1 MKSRFPFLAIVILGL
16 GLVAGVWIMQM
27 DRQASRDAHDHGH
40 ESASAEHDAEHAHDS
55 KKESDHEHSD
65 DSDHTHK
72 DEGHSGEHSHDE
84 VMKRGPHG
92 GWMFA
97 KDDFQLE
104 VSIFE
109 SGTPP
114 QFRVYPTK
122 LNGEPIPLED
132 VDLAIELKRLDRTD
146 RIHFAPM
153 RDYLLGQEIVVE
165 PHSFEMEIR
174 SRWRER
180 VYTWHHS
187 QIEARVELPENA
199 LKNSGITIEKAG
211 PQTIK
216 TNLRLTGEIEL
227 NEEKVVH
234 IVPRL
239 NGVVKKVFKDLGD
252 QVKRGELL
260 AIIES
265 RELADAKINYL
276 AAMKHSK
283 LAAIDLEREKQVF
296 DNTRAMLNL
305 LEEKLETDEV
315 YRRLNTLVIGQ
326 NRETLIPAYAKLQ
339 WTESVYLREKRLFDK
354 GISSESDYLRALED
368 HKSAEAKYRA
378 LREKIAYDGDW
389 AIQQK
394 QKKAEMEEL
403 NLQTAIQKLL
413 AIGLSRKQIERLG
426 EHDEPTLTYY
436 ELRSTLGGTVIQ
448 KHLTTGEAVGQDDN
462 IFVLAD
468 LSDVWAN
475 IAIPANDLK
484 GVKLGQSVRIY
495 NDVMGIEGLGRLTY
509 LDSVIDVNTRTV
521 TGRVV
526 VANPDRLWRPGTF
539 IGVDLVLDERTAPVA
554 VKRSAI
560 QSLRDWSVV
569 FVKYGD
575 LFEGRPLELGVS
587 DGVWVEVTGGL
598 SAGESYAVENSFTIK
613 AEIEKSGAV
622 HQH

>member
-1 MKSRFPFLAIVILGL
+1 MKSRFPFLVIVILGL
-16 GLVAGVWIMQM
+16 GLIAGVWITQM
-27 DRQASRDAHDHGH
+27 DRQASRGAQNHDH
-40 ESASAEHDAEHAHDS
+40 ESASS
-55 KKESDHEHSD
+55 NRGKSDHDPMGQE
-65 DSDHTHK
+65 
-72 DEGHSGEHSHDE
+72 EGGEHSHDE
-84 VMKRGPHG
+84 TMRRDPHG
-92 GWMFA
+92 GWMFS

-122 LNGEPIPLED
+122 LTGE
-132 VDLAIELKRLDRTD
+132 AIALDEVELTIEFKRLDRTD

-153 RDYLLGQEIVVE
+153 RDFLLGQEIVVE
-165 PHSFEMEIR
+165 PHSFEIEIR

-187 QIEARVELPENA
+187 QIEARVELPANA
-199 LKNSGITIEKAG
+199 LKSSGISFEKAG

-276 AAMKHSK
+276 AAIKHSK
-283 LAAIDLEREKQVF
+283 LAVADLDREMQVF
-296 DNTRAMLNL
+296 DNTKAMLNL

-315 YRRLNTLVIGQ
+315 YRRLNNLVIGQ

-339 WTESVYLREKRLFDK
+339 WTESVYRREKQLFEK

-378 LREKIAYDGDW
+378 QREKIAYDGGW

-413 AIGLSRKQIERLG
+413 AIGLSGEQIERLG
-426 EHDEPTLTYY
+426 ERDEPTLTYY
-436 ELRSTLGGTVIQ
+436 ELRSTLSGTVIQ
-448 KHLTTGEAVGQDDN
+448 KHLTTGEAVRQDDN

-475 IAIPANDLK
+475 VAIPANDLK
-484 GVKLGQSVRIY
+484 GVKLGQAVRIY
-495 NDVMGIEGLGRLTY
+495 NDVMGIEGTGRLTY
-509 LDSVIDVNTRTV
+509 MDSVIDVNTRKV
-521 TGRVV
+521 IGRVV
-526 VANPDRLWRPGTF
+526 IPNPKRLWRPGTF
-539 IGVDLVLDERTAPVA
+539 IGVDLVLDERTALVA

-575 LFEGRPLELGVS
+575 QFEGRPLELGVS
-587 DGVWVEVTGGL
+587 DDLWVEVVSGL
-598 SAGESYAVENSFTIK
+598 SAGESYAVENSFIIK